1 MTKPTNR
8 SRLSTLS
15 LSVALGALAVSLPH
29 APSVAQVLVP
39 QKGGGA
45 VTATEPEPPLSLTAS
60 DGAGL
65 ELVSLSA
72 QAVVEDPLA
81 LTELHLIFRNPE
93 NRVREGRFRI
103 TLPAGAT
110 VSRFAMRMGD
120 RWQEGEVVEQ
130 QAARIAY
137 EDFLHRRQDP
147 ALLETEAGNEFS
159 ARVFPIPPS
168 ATKELIVSYSQE
180 LTRANEPYRLPLRGL
195 PRLGSLTIRALVG
208 KTVVGGGS
216 GGGPAPAPASTL
228 GGQRGQHEVVEVS
241 KRDFRPDRDFE
252 VAHAGSA
259 GRLGLRSENLVV
271 ARIVPSAESDRRDEV
286 PSLMV
291 LIDTSASR
299 ALGLGDEVAAWEALM
314 AEVRKGGADP
324 VLSVAAFDQDVAPIF
339 SGRASALGE
348 AIRRRIVDR
357 RALGASDLDRA
368 LRWAA
373 ETMRSPK
380 ERRARVLLVTDG
392 VVTAGETDAARLR
405 QRVKALAAAG
415 VERLDVLAVG
425 GIRED
430 ALLAQL
436 VTAGL
441 ARDGVVLDAGQPAA
455 TLVRRLTRATRSGL
469 KLEVEGAGWVWPNVI
484 NGVQFGDE
492 ILVYADLPADKPL
505 RLKVAGQPL
514 ALAGTLAPVER
525 PLLERAWVKARIARL
540 LDLQD
545 RDAGPGA
552 GDPDMKDLL
561 KKQVI
566 DLSIKNRVLCRYTSL
581 LVLETEQDYARFGIE
596 RRALADILTVGA
608 GGIALLHRT
617 DIAPATATDLAIATP
632 PATPAAMSPAD
643 ARKAPAPERVAKKA
657 KGEATA
663 RANRAEERGND
674 KITERELPAAARVTA
689 PILADRG
696 LDEAGP
702 RHGRGAAEPTAAAA
716 SALARTPA
724 LTPPPPPAS
733 GHADGALGA
742 RASGSLA
749 ESPRGA
755 AQAQALP
762 RAIAGLARDE
772 APPAPMLPRI
782 RAPGSSAAMPVAD
795 APRSSA
801 PSLTGP
807 FQEIADRIRRRDVA
821 GALAQARAWR
831 ERDPGD
837 VLALV
842 ALGECA
848 EAAGDLGLAA
858 RAYGSIIDLFPGRAD
873 MRRFAGERLEHVHG
887 AAALALAVDTYRK
900 AVEQRPDHPASHRL
914 LAFALIK
921 QGHPRE
927 AFQVMAAGAARRYP
941 DGRFAG
947 VDRILREDLGLIAS
961 VWTRAEPAR
970 AAEIRAQLDR
980 AHGVAESAPSVR
992 FVLNWETDA
1001 NDVDFH
1007 IRDGKGGHAYYGAR
1021 QLASGGELYADV
1033 TTGYGPECFTI
1044 RGPAQGRAFPYHLQA
1059 HYYSRGPMGYGMGKL
1074 EVIEH
1079 DGRGA
1084 LRFDERPF
1092 IIMQDGAFVD
1102 LGTIAGGAPAAG
1114 VAIAR

>member
-15 LSVALGALAVSLPH
+15 FSLALGALAVSLPH

-39 QKGGGA
+39 QRGDGGA
-45 VTATEPEPPLSLTAS
+45 VAAAQEPPLSLTAS
-60 DGAGL
+60 DGSGL

-110 VSRFAMRMGD
+110 VSRFAMRIGD

-180 LTRANEPYRLPLRGL
+180 LTRASEPYRLPLRGL
-195 PRLGSLTIRALVG
+195 PRLGSLTVRALVG
-208 KTVVGGGS
+208 KTVLVGGN
-216 GGGPAPAPASTL
+216 GGAPAPAPASTL
-228 GGQRGQHEVVEVS
+228 GGQRGQQEVVEVS

-252 VAHAGSA
+252 VAHTGSA

-299 ALGLGDEVAAWEALM
+299 ALGLADEVAAWEALM

-339 SGRASALGE
+339 SGRASAVGD
-348 AIRRRIVDR
+348 AVRRRIGER

-380 ERRARVLLVTDG
+380 ERRARLLLVTDG

-405 QRVKALAAAG
+405 QRIKALAAAG

-441 ARDGVVLDAGQPAA
+441 ARDGVVLDGGQPASA
-455 TLVRRLTRATRSGL
+455 LARRLTRATRSGL
-469 KLEVEGAGWVWPNVI
+469 KLEVEGAGWTWPSVI
-484 NGVQFGDE
+484 NGVQPGDE

-505 RLKVAGQPL
+505 RLNVAGQPL
-514 ALAGTLAPVER
+514 ALTGALAPVER

-561 KKQVI
+561 KKQAI
-566 DLSIKNRVLCRYTSL
+566 ELSIKNRVLCRYTSL

-632 PATPAAMSPAD
+632 PATPTAMSPAD
-643 ARKAPAPERVAKKA
+643 ARKAPAPERFAKKS
-657 KGEATA
+657 KGDAQA
-663 RANRAEERGND
+663 RDGEGRAEERGDD
-674 KITERELPAAARVTA
+674 KIAERELSAATRGTA
-689 PILADRG
+689 PILANRD
-696 LDEAGP
+696 LDEGGP
-702 RHGRGAAEPTAAAA
+702 RPVAAAA
-716 SALARTPA
+716 AAPA
-724 LTPPPPPAS
+724 PPPPAS
-733 GHADGALGA
+733 GHGGGALGA
-742 RASGSLA
+742 RASGTLA

-755 AQAQALP
+755 APAPARP
-762 RAIAGLARDE
+762 SAIAGLARDQ
-772 APPAPMLPRI
+772 APPARALAPLPPRA
-782 RAPGSSAAMPVAD
+782 RAPMASPAMSSAEPT
-795 APRSSA
+795 RSSA
-801 PSLTGP
+801 PATPSLSGP
-807 FQEIADRIRRRDVA
+807 FQEIAERIRRRDFA

-848 EAAGDLGLAA
+848 EAAGNLGLAA

-961 VWTRAEPAR
+961 AWTRAEPAR
-970 AAEIRAQLDR
+970 AVEIRAQRER
-980 AHGVAESAPSVR
+980 AHGIAEGAPSVR

-1007 IRDGKGGHAYYGAR
+1007 IHDGKGGHAYYGAR

-1044 RGPAQGRAFPYHLQA
+1044 RGPAQGRAFPYRLQA

-1074 EVIEH
+1074 QVIEH

-1092 IIMQDGAFVD
+1092 VIMQDGAFVD
-1102 LGTIAGGAPAAG
+1102 LGAITGGAPAAG
-1114 VAIAR
+1114 IAIAR